1 MNIELL
7 LNNAGKNIT
16 EDFLI
21 SLGLKKIND
30 DKMKKTIHAILM
42 NHEPLTS
49 KNLSINSEK
58 YNNITKDDIIVYVN
72 DKYAY
77 GFLKI
82 KPSSTNYFLKKT
94 YKKGNDIIEEEIT
107 LLGFMGYRILL

>member
-16 EDFLI
+16 EDFLL
-21 SLGLKKIND
+21 SLGLKKSDDND
-30 DKMKKTIHAILM
+30 IKKIMHNILTTR
-42 NHEPLTS
+42 EPLTS

-58 YNNITKDDIIVYVN
+58 YTGITIDDIIIYNN

-82 KPSSTNYFLKKT
+82 KPSSTNYFLKKA
-94 YKKGNDIIEEEIT
+94 YKKDDKIIEEDIT
-107 LLGFMGYRILL
+107 LLGFTGYRILL

>member
-16 EDFLI
+16 EEFLS
-21 SLGLKKIND
+21 SLGLKKSD
-30 DKMKKTIHAILM
+30 DNNIKKIMYNILTTR
-42 NHEPLTS
+42 EPLTS

-58 YNNITKDDIIVYVN
+58 YLGITIDDIIIYNN

-82 KPSSTNYFLKKT
+82 KPSSTNYFLKKA
-94 YKKGNDIIEEEIT
+94 YKKDDKIIEEDIT
-107 LLGFMGYRILL
+107 LLGFTGYRILL